1 MRWMK
6 SAFADGRITLLEVNQ
21 RIAAWLGHAVNA
33 TSDGLILK
41 LLPEFQWFQDHPFAR
56 PE

>member
-1 MRWMK
+1 MK